1 MDRELEYLVSNY
13 DIENQFDHSKNIK
26 ILLYSDLNDINELTD
41 LVPFTSSACFILLKT
56 SENSGHWI
64 CIARDENMIY
74 YFDSYGVKP
83 DGELSRISSGARYML
98 HENQKALTR
107 LIRTIP
113 KNMNFEY
120 NKTRF
125 QKYSPSINTCGKWTT
140 IFSKC
145 VLQGMTLKE
154 FT

>member
-1 MDRELEYLVSNY
+1 
-13 DIENQFDHSKNIK
+13 
-26 ILLYSDLNDINELTD
+26 
-41 LVPFTSSACFILLKT
+41 
-56 SENSGHWI
+56 
-64 CIARDENMIY
+64 MIY

-83 DGELSRISSGARYML
+83 DGELSRISSGVRYML

-113 KNMNFEY
+113 KSMNFEY

-125 QKYSPSINTCGKWTT
+125 QKYSPNINTCGKWTT

-154 FT
+154 FTSKIRSLSKSENLSYDEVVCLLWDDDKLT